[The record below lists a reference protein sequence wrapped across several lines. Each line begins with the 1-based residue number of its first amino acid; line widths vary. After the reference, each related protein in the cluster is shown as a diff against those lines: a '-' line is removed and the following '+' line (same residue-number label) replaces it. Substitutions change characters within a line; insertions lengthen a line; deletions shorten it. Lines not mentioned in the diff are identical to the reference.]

1 MSFKE
6 CQTQE
11 NVAKISIPFFFA
23 LTPLFHSMLISNA
36 WISACSMEGTQYTFL
51 KNK

>member
-11 NVAKISIPFFFA
+11 IVAKIYIPFFFA
-23 LTPLFHSMLISNA
+23 LTLLFHSMLISNA
-36 WISACSMEGTQYTFL
+36 WINACCVEGTQYTFL